1 MSGSYDGNS
10 EVSTI
15 TSKIALVTGA
25 AGFIGSHICDRLIAD
40 GYSVVGIDDLSSGK
54 LSNLPTSFDLRELD
68 LRNPA
73 VRDVVAELRPDVV
86 LHLAAQ
92 MSVAVSAREPLL
104 DADINVVG
112 TLNLLEGIRALEDKT
127 VKFVHFSS
135 GGTVYGEP
143 TDLPASEQTPVQPLS
158 PYAASKLAIETYLP
172 IYERLCG
179 LEHSVIRLGNVYGP
193 RQDPH
198 GEAGVVAIF
207 AKAMLGKKPLK
218 IFGPGTDERDYVYVE
233 DVVDAVVK
241 IAESS
246 QPGPFNI
253 ATGIGTNPNRIFE
266 MITDLTGHTDEP
278 VHVAPRAGDIE
289 KIYLDVSKAR
299 SELGWEPKVSFE
311 DGLKTTVEWFSQ
323 QPD

>member
-1 MSGSYDGNS
+1 MTGK
-10 EVSTI
+10 T
-15 TSKIALVTGA
+15 ALVTGA
-25 AGFIGSHICDRLIAD
+25 AGFIGSHLCDRLSAD
-40 GYSVVGIDDLSSGK
+40 GFTVTGIDDLSSGK
-54 LSNLPTSFDLRELD
+54 LDNLPAGFDLREMD
-68 LRNPA
+68 LRDPE
-73 VRDVVAELRPDVV
+73 VREVVADIRPNVV

-127 VKFVHFSS
+127 VKFIHFSS

-143 TDLPASEQTPVQPLS
+143 TELPADESTAVRPLS
-158 PYAASKLAIETYLP
+158 PYAASKLAVETYLP

-179 LEHSVIRLGNVYGP
+179 LDHSVIRLGNVYGP

-207 AKAMLGKKPLK
+207 AQAMLGNKPLK
-218 IFGPGTDERDYVYVE
+218 IFGTGTDERDYVYVD
-233 DVVDAVVK
+233 DVVEAVVK
-241 IAESS
+241 IADSS
-246 QPGPFNI
+246 LPGPFNI

-266 MITDLTGHTDEP
+266 MIADLCDYEDGA

-289 KIYLDVSKAR
+289 KIYLDVSKAKA
-299 SELGWEPKVSFE
+299 ELGWSPKVSFE
-311 DGLKTTVEWFSQ
+311 DGLKTTVEWFQ
-323 QPD
+323 QQVD

>member
-1 MSGSYDGNS
+1 LESL
-10 EVSTI
+10 TI
-15 TSKIALVTGA
+15 TSNIALVTGA
-25 AGFIGSHICDRLIAD
+25 AGFIGSHLCDRLIAE
-40 GYSVVGIDDLSSGK
+40 GYEVTGIDDLSSGR
-54 LSNLPTSFDLRELD
+54 LQNLPGGFDLRQMD
-68 LRNPA
+68 LRDPS
-73 VRDVVAELRPDVV
+73 VRDLVAEVRPDVV

-112 TLNLLEGIRALEDKT
+112 TLNLLEGIRALESKT

-143 TDLPASEQTPVQPLS
+143 TELPADELTPVRPLS
-158 PYAASKLAIETYLP
+158 PYAASKLAVETYLP

-179 LEHSVIRLGNVYGP
+179 LDHSVIRLGNVYGP

-207 AKAMLGKKPLK
+207 AKAMLGKNPLK
-218 IFGPGTDERDYVYVE
+218 IFGTGTDERDYVYVA
-233 DVVDAVVK
+233 DVVDAVMKV
-241 IAESS
+241 ADSTL
-246 QPGPFNI
+246 PGPFNI

-266 MITDLTGHTDEP
+266 MIAELCDYEEEA

-289 KIYLDVSKAR
+289 KIYLDVSKAKA
-299 SELGWEPKVSFE
+299 ELDWSPKISFE
-311 DGLKTTVEWFSQ
+311 DGLKTTVEWFRQ
-323 QPD
+323 QAD